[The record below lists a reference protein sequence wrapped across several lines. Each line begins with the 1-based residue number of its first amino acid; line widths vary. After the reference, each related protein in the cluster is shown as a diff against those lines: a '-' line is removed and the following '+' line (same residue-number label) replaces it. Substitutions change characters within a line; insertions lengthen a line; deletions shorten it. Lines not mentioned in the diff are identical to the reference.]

1 MHSFQL
7 ISLLICFIFVSCG
20 ENPKSSQKPVVT
32 EFDQTKIKNQFV
44 EANKQLL
51 KKEND
56 EIDYYV
62 KTHTDVYKSTNSG
75 IRFSISK
82 SSVKGDSIRM
92 NTLVSINYTLSLL
105 TGDVCYFSQPSEP
118 KQLVVG
124 NDEAES
130 GLHRGLQFF
139 KKGDKGKLIIPS
151 YLAHGLLGD
160 FKKIPPQMPIIYE
173 IEILPN

>member
-1 MHSFQL
+1 MRSFQL
-7 ISLLICFIFVSCG
+7 IGLIICFLLLACQ
-20 ENPKSSQKPVVT
+20 EKPKTSEKPVVT

-51 KKEND
+51 KKESD

-62 KTHTDVYKSTNSG
+62 KTHADVYSSTNSG
-75 IRFSISK
+75 IRFSVIK
-82 SSVKGDSIRM
+82 SSLKGDSIKM
-92 NTLVSINYTLSLL
+92 NTTVSINYTLSLL
-105 TGDVCYFSQPSEP
+105 TGDVCYFSKPNEP

>member
-1 MHSFQL
+1 
-7 ISLLICFIFVSCG
+7 
-20 ENPKSSQKPVVT
+20 
-32 EFDQTKIKNQFV
+32 
-44 EANKQLL
+44 
-51 KKEND
+51 
-56 EIDYYV
+56 
-62 KTHTDVYKSTNSG
+62 
-75 IRFSISK
+75 
-82 SSVKGDSIRM
+82 M

-105 TGDVCYFSQPSEP
+105 TGDVCYFSKPNEP